1 MLELPNFGYMTT
13 STIWL
18 ESHDKILL
26 VASWAE
32 IMMSQPLFQNIF
44 ILRKP
49 KVADFADI
57 IKMATMF
64 TKTTF
69 KKNQKKN
76 QKKTTTKKNR
86 NYILKC
92 KLYLYFLI

>member
-1 MLELPNFGYMTT
+1 MLELPNFSYMIT

-18 ESHDKILL
+18 ESCDKILL
-26 VASWAE
+26 VESWAE

-49 KVADFADI
+49 RVADFADI

-69 KKNQKKN
+69 KDSK
-76 QKKTTTKKNR
+76 KKTKKKKEIM
-86 NYILKC
+86 Y
-92 KLYLYFLI
+92 

>member
-1 MLELPNFGYMTT
+1 
-13 STIWL
+13 
-18 ESHDKILL
+18 
-26 VASWAE
+26 
-32 IMMSQPLFQNIF
+32 MSQPLFQNIF

-69 KKNQKKN
+69 KKKQKKN
-76 QKKTTTKKNR
+76 NKKKQQKLCIKMQSIFVLLDITKVAD
-86 NYILKC
+86 
-92 KLYLYFLI
+92 FW

>member
-1 MLELPNFGYMTT
+1 
-13 STIWL
+13 
-18 ESHDKILL
+18 
-26 VASWAE
+26 
-32 IMMSQPLFQNIF
+32 MSQPLFQNIF

-76 QKKTTTKKNR
+76 QKKTTTKKTEII
-86 NYILKC
+86 Y
-92 KLYLYFLI
+92 

>member
-1 MLELPNFGYMTT
+1 
-13 STIWL
+13 
-18 ESHDKILL
+18 
-26 VASWAE
+26 
-32 IMMSQPLFQNIF
+32 MSQPLFQNIF

-69 KKNQKKN
+69 KKKQKKN
-76 QKKTTTKKNR
+76 SKKKQQKLCIKMQSIFVLLDITKVAD
-86 NYILKC
+86 
-92 KLYLYFLI
+92 FW